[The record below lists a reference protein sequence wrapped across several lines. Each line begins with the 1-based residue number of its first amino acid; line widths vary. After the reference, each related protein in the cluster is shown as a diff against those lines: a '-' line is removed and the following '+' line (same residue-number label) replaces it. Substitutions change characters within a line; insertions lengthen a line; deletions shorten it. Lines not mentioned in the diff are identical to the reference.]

1 MQGGGAVILVIPKR
15 KGVFFLKKTPDKNK
29 KIDQVVEEIKFL
41 SLFWPRVLTKLSK
54 QLKIEMNDV
63 SRKHEDD
70 QLIMQHSI

>member
-1 MQGGGAVILVIPKR
+1 M
-15 KGVFFLKKTPDKNK
+15 FFLDGSGLKNGGL
-29 KIDQVVEEIKFL
+29 VEEIKFL